1 MKFIKKGLHMELK
14 ENERI
19 DNLEI
24 NDLKIIQNK
33 EWFCFGIDSVLLS
46 DFAKDIHKN
55 SNILDLGAGNGILE
69 LLLSAK
75 IENSKIT
82 GIEVQKEVS
91 ELAKRNI
98 ELNNLGDRIE
108 IKNIN
113 VKELKEDVKYDA
125 VVTNPPYKPN
135 GDGLQ
140 NELKTKLI
148 ARHEILASLEDFIQ
162 KANEC
167 LKDKGA
173 MYMVNR
179 AERLADIFEYAR
191 KYKLEPKELRMVHS
205 KVGMA
210 PTLILVKLV
219 KNANRYLKIREPLYI
234 YEENGKYTKEILK
247 IYGKEQEK

>member
-1 MKFIKKGLHMELK
+1 MELK

-19 DNLEI
+19 DDLEI
-24 NDLKIIQNK
+24 NNLKIIQNK
-33 EWFCFGIDSVLLS
+33 KWFCFGIDSVLLS
-46 DFAKDIHKN
+46 DFAKDIHK
-55 SNILDLGAGNGILE
+55 SSSILDLGAGNGILE

-98 ELNNLGDRIE
+98 ELNNLTDRIE
-108 IKNIN
+108 IRNIN
-113 VKELKEDVKYDA
+113 IKDLDENVKYDA
-125 VVTNPPYKPN
+125 VISNPPYKPN
-135 GDGLQ
+135 GEGLK
-140 NELKTKLI
+140 NELETKII
-148 ARHEILASLEDFIQ
+148 ARHEVLASLEDFIK
-162 KANEC
+162 KASKC

-179 AERLADIFEYAR
+179 AERLADIFECSR

-205 KVGMA
+205 KVGDA
-210 PTLILVKLV
+210 PTIVLIKLV
-219 KNANRYLKIREPLYI
+219 KNANKYLKIREPLYI

-247 IYGKEQEK
+247 IYGKE